1 MAAGDGCKSWML
13 IRNQIKGAYRMERNG
28 TQSYRKTNVM
38 TADPKRL
45 ILMCYDGAIDT
56 LKIGKQRMAERDYEG
71 KSKAFTKAQDIINE
85 LLCALDFEKGGS
97 VAKNLDSLYNYM
109 LRRIIDADLKKNV
122 GAIDEVIAM
131 LSELKTAWEEIF
143 YQRANE
149 VRTGDMKFDG
159 ERRLVLGTVSA

>member
-1 MAAGDGCKSWML
+1 M
-13 IRNQIKGAYRMERNG
+13 QRNG

-149 VRTGDMKFDG
+149 VRTGDVKFDG

>member
-1 MAAGDGCKSWML
+1 ML